1 MKGQF
6 GPYIKYKTINATIP
20 DDKDPNDITMEEA
33 LVYIDKRLSELTIEE
48 INYMFV
54 SKKISYLPVL
64 KSGGRELDVVL
75 SRKKYFELRMAK
87 KTTGIEKPHMLKDL
101 RSDIAR
107 CLTVLG
113 SKQK

>member
-1 MKGQF
+1 M
-6 GPYIKYKTINATIP
+6 IKVSEIKEWDEKTIQAKVE
-20 DDKDPNDITMEEA
+20 D
-33 LVYIDKRLSELTIEE
+33 L
-48 INYMFV
+48 
-54 SKKISYLPVL
+54 
-64 KSGGRELDVVL
+64 
-75 SRKKYFELRMAK
+75 RKKYFELRMAK